1 VSLRFDCN
9 LEGGV
14 SLLENT
20 VVLHGRVIL
29 NFPLLGLIHDV
40 VVLFLVEVH
49 FSFKVSSAVDNLFE
63 ASRSFLEIII
73 LAFQIVN
80 LVVLLVNFVFELVLT
95 VDEISD
101 LLVISFV
108 VLSSL
113 LVLDL
118 PFSALFLL
126 HS

>member
-1 VSLRFDCN
+1 MSLRFDCN

-14 SLLENT
+14 SLLEDT

-29 NFPLLGLIHDV
+29 NFPLLGLSHDV

-49 FSFKVSSAVDNLFE
+49 FSFKVSSAVGNLFE
-63 ASRSFLEIII
+63 SSRSFLEIII
-73 LAFQIVN
+73 FAFQIVN
-80 LVVLLVNFVFELVLT
+80 LVVLDVDFVFELVLT
-95 VDEISD
+95 VDEIRD

-126 HS
+126 NS

>member
-1 VSLRFDCN
+1 MSLRFDCN

-14 SLLENT
+14 SLLEDT

-29 NFPLLGLIHDV
+29 NFPLLGLSHDV

-49 FSFKVSSAVDNLFE
+49 FSFKVSSAVGNLFE
-63 ASRSFLEIII
+63 ASRSFLEIFIF
-73 LAFQIVN
+73 AFQIVN
-80 LVVLLVNFVFELVLT
+80 LVVLDVDFVFELVLT
-95 VDEISD
+95 VDEIRD

-126 HS
+126 NS

>member
-1 VSLRFDCN
+1 
-9 LEGGV
+9 
-14 SLLENT
+14 
-20 VVLHGRVIL
+20 
-29 NFPLLGLIHDV
+29 V

-49 FSFKVSSAVDNLFE
+49 FSFKVASAVGNLFE

-73 LAFQIVN
+73 FAFQIVN
-80 LVVLLVNFVFELVLT
+80 LVILDVDFVFELVLT

>member
-1 VSLRFDCN
+1 MSLRFDCN

-14 SLLENT
+14 SLLEDT

-29 NFPLLGLIHDV
+29 NFPLLGLSHDV

-49 FSFKVSSAVDNLFE
+49 FSFKVSSAVGNLFE
-63 ASRSFLEIII
+63 ASRSFLEIFIF
-73 LAFQIVN
+73 AFQIVN
-80 LVVLLVNFVFELVLT
+80 LVVLDVDFVFELVLT
-95 VDEISD
+95 VDEIRD